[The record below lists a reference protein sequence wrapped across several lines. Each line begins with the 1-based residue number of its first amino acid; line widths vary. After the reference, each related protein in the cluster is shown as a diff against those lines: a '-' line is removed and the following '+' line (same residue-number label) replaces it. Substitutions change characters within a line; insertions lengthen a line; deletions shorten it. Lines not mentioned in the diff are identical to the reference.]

1 MENKKNTKINKAVA
15 LSYTEKD
22 NAPKVIAK
30 GKGEIANRIVEVG
43 KKGTIPVYKD
53 KELIEELIRLDLYE
67 EIPED
72 LYEAVSKIIL
82 FIYYIDK
89 EKGETYGK

>member
-30 GKGEIANRIVEVG
+30 GKGEIANQIVEVG